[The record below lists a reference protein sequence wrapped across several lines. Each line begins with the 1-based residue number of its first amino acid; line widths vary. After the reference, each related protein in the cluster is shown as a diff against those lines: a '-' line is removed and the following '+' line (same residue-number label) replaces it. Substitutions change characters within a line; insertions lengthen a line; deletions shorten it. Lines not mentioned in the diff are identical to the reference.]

1 MNDSEIT
8 KVESYLR
15 RKFNNQSIK
24 IEARENKDDS
34 AEVMLAD
41 EFIGVLFKDVDEGE
55 VSYDFHMSILEMDI
69 D

>member
-1 MNDSEIT
+1 MNDLEIS
-8 KVESYLR
+8 KVEKYLR
-15 RKFNNQSIK
+15 KKFNNQSII

-55 VSYDFHMSILEMDI
+55 TSYDFHMSILEMDI
-69 D
+69 C

>member
-1 MNDSEIT
+1 MNDLEIS
-8 KVESYLR
+8 KVEKYLR
-15 RKFNNQSIK
+15 KKFNNQSIIIK
-24 IEARENKDDS
+24 ERENKDDS

-55 VSYDFHMSILEMDI
+55 ISYDFHMSILEIDI

>member
-1 MNDSEIT
+1 MNDLEIS
-8 KVESYLR
+8 KVENYLR
-15 RKFNNQSIK
+15 KTFNNQSIN

-55 VSYDFHMSILEMDI
+55 VSYDFHMSILKIDI

>member
-15 RKFNNQSIK
+15 RKFNNQSIR

-55 VSYDFHMSILEMDI
+55 VSYDFHMSILEIDI

>member
-1 MNDSEIT
+1 MNELEIS
-8 KVESYLR
+8 KIENYLR
-15 RKFNNQSIK
+15 KKFNNQSLK

-55 VSYDFHMSILEMDI
+55 ISYDFHMSILEMDI
-69 D
+69 G